1 MFDGLKTYHTDFE
14 RIPMQPHEERVVDE
28 QKELAVK
35 LAKLREFI
43 TSGSIFGELPID
55 EQARLKT
62 QEFHMSM
69 YWRVLG
75 DRIGEFPK

>member
-1 MFDGLKTYHTDFE
+1 
-14 RIPMQPHEERVVDE
+14 MQPHEERVVAE
-28 QKELAVK
+28 QEELAKK
-35 LAKLREFI
+35 LVNLRDFI
-43 TSGSIFGELPID
+43 RSSAIFKDLASD

-75 DRIGEFPK
+75 DRIAEFPK

>member
-1 MFDGLKTYHTDFE
+1 VME
-14 RIPMQPHEERVVDE
+14 PHEERVVAE
-28 QKELAVK
+28 QKELAGK
-35 LAKLREFI
+35 LIRLRQFI
-43 TSGSIFGELPID
+43 ASSSIFRELPAD

-75 DRIGEFPK
+75 DRIDNFPSAAERSG

>member
-1 MFDGLKTYHTDFE
+1 
-14 RIPMQPHEERVVDE
+14 MQPHEERVVTE
-28 QKELAVK
+28 QKELAEK
-35 LAKLREFI
+35 LVKLREFI
-43 TSGSIFGELPID
+43 ASNPIFQKLALN

-75 DRIGEFPK
+75 DRISEFPK

>member
-1 MFDGLKTYHTDFE
+1 
-14 RIPMQPHEERVVDE
+14 MQPQEERVDSE
-28 QKELAVK
+28 QKELGDKHV
-35 LAKLREFI
+35 KLREFI
-43 TSGSIFGELPID
+43 ASNPIFQKLPRD
-55 EQARLKT
+55 EQERLKT

>member
-1 MFDGLKTYHTDFE
+1 MFDDLQNYYTDYME
-14 RIPMQPHEERVVDE
+14 NEMKPHEERVVAE
-28 QKELAVK
+28 QKELAEK
-35 LAKLREFI
+35 LIKLREFI
-43 TSGSIFGELPID
+43 TSSQIFKSLAID

-75 DRIGEFPK
+75 DRIAEFPK

>member
-1 MFDGLKTYHTDFE
+1 
-14 RIPMQPHEERVVDE
+14 MQPHEERVVTE
-28 QKELAVK
+28 QKELAER
-35 LAKLREFI
+35 LTKLRSFI
-43 TSGSIFGELPID
+43 GSGGSEPSSIYLKLPTD

-75 DRIGEFPK
+75 DRIAEFPK

>member
-1 MFDGLKTYHTDFE
+1 
-14 RIPMQPHEERVVDE
+14 MQPHQERAVTE
-28 QKELAVK
+28 QRELAEK
-35 LAKLREFI
+35 LVTLRSFI
-43 TSGSIFGELPID
+43 LSSELFMKVPLE

-75 DRIGEFPK
+75 DRIENFPR

>member
-1 MFDGLKTYHTDFE
+1 
-14 RIPMQPHEERVVDE
+14 MQPHEERVVTE
-28 QKELAVK
+28 RNELGEK
-35 LAKLREFI
+35 LVKLREFI
-43 TSGSIFGELPID
+43 VSNPIFQKLPTD

-75 DRIGEFPK
+75 DRIENFPK

>member
-1 MFDGLKTYHTDFE
+1 
-14 RIPMQPHEERVVDE
+14 MQPHEERVVTE
-28 QKELAVK
+28 QKDLADK
-35 LAKLREFI
+35 LTKLREFI
-43 TSGSIFGELPID
+43 TSSQIFKGLAID
-55 EQARLKT
+55 EQARLKA

>member
-1 MFDGLKTYHTDFE
+1 MK
-14 RIPMQPHEERVVDE
+14 PHEERVVLE
-28 QKELAVK
+28 QTELEEK
-35 LAKLREFI
+35 LIKLREFI
-43 TSGSIFGELPID
+43 SSNSIYPKLSLD

-75 DRIGEFPK
+75 DRINEFSK

>member
-1 MFDGLKTYHTDFE
+1 
-14 RIPMQPHEERVVDE
+14 MQPHEERVVTE
-28 QKELAVK
+28 RRELAVK
-35 LAKLREFI
+35 LIAIREFI
-43 TSGSIFGELPID
+43 SSNPIFQKLTID

-75 DRIGEFPK
+75 DRIENFPSKP

>member
-1 MFDGLKTYHTDFE
+1 
-14 RIPMQPHEERVVDE
+14 MQPHEERVVAE
-28 QKELAVK
+28 QKELAEK
-35 LAKLREFI
+35 LTKLREFI
-43 TSGSIFGELPID
+43 ASSALFKGLSID

-75 DRIGEFPK
+75 DRIAEFQQ

>member
-1 MFDGLKTYHTDFE
+1 
-14 RIPMQPHEERVVDE
+14 MQPHQERVVSE
-28 QKELAVK
+28 QKELAEK
-35 LAKLREFI
+35 LVKLREFI
-43 TSGSIFGELPID
+43 SSSPVFQRLQVD

-75 DRIGEFPK
+75 DRIANF

>member
-1 MFDGLKTYHTDFE
+1 
-14 RIPMQPHEERVVDE
+14 MQPHEERVVTE
-28 QKELAVK
+28 QKELGDK
-35 LAKLREFI
+35 LVKLREFI
-43 TSGSIFGELPID
+43 ASNPIFQKLPPD
-55 EQARLKT
+55 QQERLKT

>member
-1 MFDGLKTYHTDFE
+1 
-14 RIPMQPHEERVVDE
+14 MQPHEDRVVAE
-28 QKELAVK
+28 
-35 LAKLREFI
+35 
-43 TSGSIFGELPID
+43 SSIFRELPAD

-75 DRIGEFPK
+75 DRIENFPKEQA